1 MKAHRW
7 FTPYLLVAPAVL
19 WVVVF
24 SVWPFLNTVFLSF
37 FKARPL
43 LAPEFAGLTQYARLF
58 KDEQFFY
65 AVTTSFTYT
74 LICVPVLTLLPL
86 LIAMLVQKKLP
97 GISAFRTTLYFPVI
111 ASVVVVGIIWT
122 WMFDSQGLVNQTLQ
136 VAGITDRPVNF
147 LIDRWLLIGTAALLT
162 IWKGLGYYMVVYLA
176 ALGNVDET
184 LYEAASLDGAGTW
197 RKFWSVTVPGVR
209 GGMLLV
215 AALIAASGMRIFS
228 ELYVLSNGTGGPGG
242 QAASVVMLIKQVGS
256 GLTGQLGYASAISV
270 VLFFLTFIPLAI
282 LGIANQG
289 DFLKN
294 RRVSKRLK
302 RTKQIEGAVA

>member
-7 FTPYLLVAPAVL
+7 FTPYILVAPAVI
-19 WVVVF
+19 WVLVF

-43 LAPEFAGLTQYARLF
+43 LTPEFAGLTQYARLF

-65 AVTTSFTYT
+65 AVTTSFVYT

-86 LIAMLVQKKLP
+86 LIALLVQKKVP
-97 GISAFRTTLYFPVI
+97 GIGAFRTTLYFPVI

-122 WMFDSQGLVNQTLQ
+122 WMFESQGLVNQTLEA
-136 VAGITDRPVNF
+136 VGLTDGPVNF
-147 LIDRWLLIGTAALLT
+147 LTERWLIIATAALLT
-162 IWKGLGYYMVVYLA
+162 IWKGIGYYMVVYLA
-176 ALGNVDET
+176 ALGNVDDT
-184 LYEAASLDGAGTW
+184 LYEAAELDGAGAM

-215 AALIAASGMRIFS
+215 SALIAASGMRIFS
-228 ELYVLSNGTGGPGG
+228 EIYVLTNGTGGPGG
-242 QAASVVMLIKQVGS
+242 QSASVVMLIKQVGS

-270 VLFFLTFIPLAI
+270 ILFFLTFIPLAI
-282 LGIANQG
+282 LGVANQG

-294 RRVSKRLK
+294 RRAAKRLK
-302 RTKQIEGAVA
+302 RILKTEAVPA